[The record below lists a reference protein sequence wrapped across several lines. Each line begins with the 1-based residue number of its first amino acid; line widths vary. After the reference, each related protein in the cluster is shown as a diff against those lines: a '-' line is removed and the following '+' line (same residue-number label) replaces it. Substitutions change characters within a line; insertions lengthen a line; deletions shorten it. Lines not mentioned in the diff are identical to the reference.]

1 MEFTQA
7 GGASFFP
14 EYSRRCLHLHVNESK
29 GCKNETEGLEAFSVS
44 GDLKDHL
51 SALVL
56 VSASSAV
63 GRLSI
68 LRPCY
73 SHVDTNR

>member
-1 MEFTQA
+1 M
-7 GGASFFP
+7 
-14 EYSRRCLHLHVNESK
+14 NESK